1 MNLNPELPIPPH
13 FDPQRVDQVWRVPYQ
28 AVAEVAHDWAEEH
41 ALKPA
46 MDDQIKIAL
55 LGIDIQNTFCI
66 PGYELFVAGRSGRGA
81 VDDNIRLCEFIYKNI
96 GRITHIMVTMDT
108 HQAMQIFHPIFF
120 IDQNGHHP
128 PPFTLIS
135 NQDIIQERWRFNPAL
150 EESIGK
156 DVDYMQRYLIH
167 YTQQLEQHGRYN
179 LTIWPYHAMLGGIG
193 HALVSAF
200 EEAIFFHTIARN
212 NQSFFDIKGDHP
224 LTEHYSALGPEVI
237 TEHDGEQI
245 ADRDMRF
252 IKFLQEYDLLIIAG
266 QAKSHCV
273 AWTIQDLLEEIQ
285 RTDDQS
291 LNQKIYILE
300 DCTSPVVIPGVIDY
314 TESANKAFARFS
326 EAGVNIV
333 KSTEDMQFWPGMEN
347 INANWDA

>member
-28 AVAEVAHDWAEEH
+28 AVAEVANDWAEEH

-120 IDQNGHHP
+120 IDQKGHHP

-167 YTQQLEQHGRYN
+167 YTQQLEQNRRFN

-212 NQSFFDIKGDHP
+212 NQSFFDIKGDLP

-237 TEHDGEQI
+237 TEPDGKQI
-245 ADRDMRF
+245 ADRDISF
-252 IKFLQEYDLLIIAG
+252 IKILQEYDRLIIAG

-285 RTDDQS
+285 QTDRS
-291 LNQKIYILE
+291 LSQKIYILE

-314 TESANKAFARFS
+314 TESANKAFARFAQ
-326 EAGVNIV
+326 AGVNIV

-347 INANWDA
+347 ISANRDA